1 MGLTGLLGA
10 VFNLDHVGK
19 YIHWGFIQ
27 LSVSNAIVIGLMIVT
42 FISAL
47 FLPFPGRRN
56 RKEGK

>member
-1 MGLTGLLGA
+1 MGLTEFFGA

-27 LSVSNAIVIGLMIVT
+27 LSVSNAILIALMIVT

-47 FLPFPGRRN
+47 LLPFPGKRN